1 MEDDRELGPS
11 YKSLFLGACLVI
23 GSTFGWWLT
32 NFVST
37 VEGLQKDYTKLEA
50 RVAELE
56 WNRDHKT
63 KVTTDGTE
71 SSLGHRAGYI
81 PSPLP

>member
-1 MEDDRELGPS
+1 MEEDRELGPS

-56 WNRDHKT
+56 WQRDHKT

-71 SSLGHRAGYI
+71 SSMAHRAGYL